1 MRRGRG
7 RGRPVEEIDRVEE
20 RAGAAALRS
29 EAAAELLDLV
39 AALARG
45 LGRGGRVGDGR
56 PVGGGQVR
64 PSHREASR
72 GVGAGER
79 EGLVGGPARRRH
91 AAGGGRGVG
100 GGRRSHRNGG
110 EEEAEAEAEAVV
122 VMVVP
127 QVSLVRE
134 GISGA
139 EEGGDL

>member
-91 AAGGGRGVG
+91 AAAAAGGGRGVG
-100 GGRRSHRNGG
+100 G
-110 EEEAEAEAEAVV
+110 EEEAIATVV
-122 VMVVP
+122 
-127 QVSLVRE
+127 R
-134 GISGA
+134 GGRRRRRRWWWCGA
-139 EEGGDL
+139 EVGEGTVRGL

>member
-134 GISGA
+134 GIS
-139 EEGGDL
+139 DC